1 MDNSHPDKVDPAS
14 LTHIC
19 DLCGKVFSSGESLCI
34 HQVASHKNKKDDKSP
49 SSKSSPVKRNKSGGI
64 KTEDG
69 GEEEETNG
77 ESVCCPIC
85 GRQFANKSYL
95 KVRGAAQKRGWNW
108 VDSFGQLW

>member
-85 GRQFANKSYL
+85 GRQFANNKSYL
-95 KVRGAAQKRGWNW
+95 KVKRGCSKEG
-108 VDSFGQLW
+108 VELG